1 MVADHICHK
10 HQLPIVHPIFQEP
23 TPTTRISNV
32 SFGSTSPP
40 TLKVHTKM
48 KLPPLKYGGSPRSA
62 QIFISLLAR
71 LRSKAFALIMFPA
84 IVLVTLFLYIGGH
97 VTLGR
102 KIPHS
107 TGPQASNIVRLPGYG
122 TFQGTQILSTL
133 VSNLALEEPVDAWLG
148 INYSTQP
155 IGPGRFA
162 PVTWPEPVN
171 GTVDAS
177 DYGPACPQ
185 PGGDVQSE
193 ACLHFNVYRT
203 ANVSKEIKLPV
214 FIMTH
219 GGAFVVGGARSFDGA
234 TFVSKSSQP
243 LMVVTFQY
251 RLGVLGSLPSDLFE
265 EEHLLNLALRD
276 QRHFL
281 EFMQKYIV
289 YFGGDPDRITLG
301 GQSAGAHSVGVH
313 LFHDYDSPSYP
324 AKKLFSQ
331 AILSS
336 GSATARSFPP
346 PTFPLLIE
354 QFTTFMTSV
363 NCPTSSSTEALSC
376 LRSVDVSS
384 IVGVQTSVFNA
395 AGLNWPFQPVS
406 FGPLLEK
413 PGSAS
418 GANGTF
424 FSIPILTTSC
434 TNEGAGFVPT
444 SLETNSDFT
453 EYFRNLLPG
462 LTDTDIDDLQT
473 LYPEAEYPP
482 DESLSQS
489 GQYLRVSAAYADYA
503 YICPVQETSVLLSP
517 STPVYKARFNT
528 PNWAPAGQGV
538 PHASDGAYFNGK
550 SDVEFPEISRLYA
563 SYYAS
568 FIVSGDPNKFAVEGK
583 TEWPMYTGLGS
594 RELAVG
600 SPERGGVV
608 VEEEG
613 EGIRM
618 EACGWWRDA
627 ERMVRLNK

>member
-1 MVADHICHK
+1 VCHER
-10 HQLPIVHPIFQEP
+10 QLPNVYPIFQEP
-23 TPTTRISNV
+23 TPTTRTFDVPFRARSLLG
-32 SFGSTSPP
+32 FRSP
-40 TLKVHTKM
+40 HKM
-48 KLPPLKYGGSPRSA
+48 NPPPLKYGGSPRSA
-62 QIFISLLAR
+62 QVFTSLLAR
-71 LRSKAFALIMFPA
+71 LRSKAIVLIMFPA
-84 IVLVTLFLYIGGH
+84 IFLVTLYLYIGNH

-107 TGPQASNIVRLPGYG
+107 TGPQASNIVTLPSYG
-122 TFQGTQILSTL
+122 TFEGTQILSTL
-133 VSNLALEEPVDAWLG
+133 ESNLALKAPVDAWLG

-162 PVTWPEPVN
+162 PVTWPKPIN
-171 GTVDAS
+171 GTADAS
-177 DYGPACPQ
+177 NYGPACPQ
-185 PGGDVQSE
+185 PGGNVQSE

-203 ANVSKEIKLPV
+203 SNVSKEIKLPV

-234 TFVSKSSQP
+234 MFVSKSSQP
-243 LMVVTFQY
+243 LIVVTFQY
-251 RLGVLGSLPSDLFE
+251 RLGALGSLPSALFE
-265 EEHLLNLALRD
+265 EEGLLNLALRD

-281 EFMQKYIV
+281 EFMQKYIF
-289 YFGGDPDRITLG
+289 YFGGDPDGITLG

-313 LFHDYDSPSYP
+313 LFHDYDSPSFP

-346 PTFPLLIE
+346 PTFPLSIK
-354 QFTTFMTSV
+354 QFTSFMASV
-363 NCPTSSSTEALSC
+363 NCPKYPSTEALSC
-376 LRSVDVSS
+376 LRSVDVS
-384 IVGVQTSVFNA
+384 IIIDAQISVFNA

-406 FGPLLEK
+406 PGPLLEK

-424 FSIPILTTSC
+424 FSIPVLTTSC

-444 SLETNSDFT
+444 DLESNSDFT
-453 EYFRNLLPG
+453 DYFRTLLPG
-462 LTDTDIDDLQT
+462 LTNTDIDDLQT
-473 LYPEAEYPP
+473 LYPETEYPP

-538 PHASDGAYFNGK
+538 PHASDGAYFNGGF
-550 SDVEFPEISRLYA
+550 DVEFPEISRLYA

-568 FIVSGDPNKFAVEGK
+568 FIVSGDPNKYAVEGK

-600 SPERGGVV
+600 SPERGGVL

-613 EGIRM
+613 DGIRM
-618 EACGWWRDA
+618 EACGWWRNA